1 MCTHIHIRT
10 HTRAPTHTRMHAP
23 THTRTHTHPC
33 MPVRLR
39 MHTRAPVHAP
49 THTHP
54 HTHACTHARMHA
66 CAYTRSRTMHTH
78 HTRMR
83 DKTTRSRIPLK
94 RIRSAYNAFFACSAW
109 QCSTTRRKRLKTAL
123 IAPNHAQTCSHL
135 SGPDTRRRAS
145 AMLHCTI
152 NDKPR
157 TGRGLSG
164 SLNKLLHGHEPNNFC
179 HFSPVCWICN
189 NWNRFIPACTA
200 ATALPI
206 IRICFAQFR
215 ICRLGI

>member
-1 MCTHIHIRT
+1 MYAYIHTYAHTHAPAHPRT
-10 HTRAPTHTRMHAP
+10 HPHAHPRAPMHARAPTHA
-23 THTRTHTHPC
+23 HTRTRTRAYTHAP
-33 MPVRLR
+33 
-39 MHTRAPVHAP
+39 MHTRMRL
-49 THTHP
+49 HTL
-54 HTHACTHARMHA
+54 A
-66 CAYTRSRTMHTH
+66 HTH

-83 DKTTRSRIPLK
+83 DKPTRSRIPLK

-157 TGRGLSG
+157 TCRGSC
-164 SLNKLLHGHEPNNFC
+164 E
-179 HFSPVCWICN
+179 
-189 NWNRFIPACTA
+189 
-200 ATALPI
+200 
-206 IRICFAQFR
+206 
-215 ICRLGI
+215 